1 MPRLNW
7 SPAALNDLQRI
18 YRFLSSKN
26 PDAARRAVAAIR
38 KSLKAIEHAP
48 ELGRLS
54 KEMDHE
60 WRQWLVD
67 FGSSGF
73 FVLYR
78 YRGDEVLIALVK
90 HQRELFIGLIES

>member
-1 MPRLNW
+1 MPSRRYAT
-7 SPAALNDLQRI
+7 SDLVTCSAKR
-18 YRFLSSKN
+18 S
-26 PDAARRAVAAIR
+26 AEAIR
-38 KSLKAIEHAP
+38 KSLKAIEQAP

-67 FGSSGF
+67 FGSSGY

-78 YRGDEVLIALVK
+78 YSGDEVLIALVK
-90 HQRELFIGLIES
+90 HQRKLFIGLIES